1 MTAPGIVRAG
11 RVLTAPGHAA
21 PLGPT
26 AIHME
31 HGRIARLEPVD
42 AGSLTPEEAGVL
54 AMPAPAD
61 AHDHGRGLRTL
72 AYGAADGPLELWL
85 PALARQPRVDPYL
98 CAAVAF
104 GRMAEGGICAA
115 NHCHNTQDPA
125 ALLAEAEAVSRAARD
140 VGIAVAF
147 ALPFFD
153 RNPAVYGDL
162 DALLATLDPADR
174 PGLAAQAAS
183 LRPLAANMA
192 LAEQVAA
199 LEHDGFR
206 LQYCPVGP
214 QWATHETLAA
224 IAEASA
230 VTGRRVH
237 MHLLETERQRQWAD
251 AHYPQGLI
259 PFLDTLGLLTP
270 RLTVAHAVW
279 LRPDECALLA
289 ERGVTVSIN
298 VSSNMRLRSGGP
310 PLDDMRAAGLHYGI
324 GLDGASF
331 DDDEDMLREMR
342 LVRHV
347 HALGKTGA
355 RPMSAA
361 EIFDAALVTGR
372 RTILGDDGGGRIA
385 PGAPA
390 DLALLDFASL
400 SRDCVHDDLDAV
412 DLLLGRMTARHLSS
426 LFVAGREIVRNGRCV
441 MVDLPALETQLTDDA
456 RAAFRRAAPDAR
468 RIARLQAGI
477 AAFYARGNHCCP

>member
-11 RVLTAPGHAA
+11 RVLTAPGHEA

-26 AIHME
+26 AIHLE
-31 HGRIARLEPVD
+31 KGRIARLESVD
-42 AGSLTPEEAGVL
+42 PGSLTPEEAGSL

-174 PGLAAQAAS
+174 HGLAAQAAA

-192 LAEQVAA
+192 LAEQIAA

-230 VTGRRVH
+230 ATGRRVH

-298 VSSNMRLRSGGP
+298 VSSNMRLRSGGA
-310 PLDDMRAAGLHYGI
+310 PLDAMRAAGLHYGI

-347 HALGKTGA
+347 HALAKTGA
-355 RPMSAA
+355 PSMTPA

-372 RTILGDDGGGRIA
+372 RTILGDDGGGRIM

-390 DLALLDFASL
+390 DLALLDFAAM
-400 SRDCVHDDLDAV
+400 SRDCIHDDLDEV

-426 LFVAGREIVRNGRCV
+426 LFVAGREVVRHGRCV
-441 MVDLPALETQLTDDA
+441 TVDLSALEQRLTDEA
-456 RAAFRRAAPDAR
+456 RAAYYAAPPDLK
-468 RIARLQAGI
+468 RIARLQEGI
-477 AAFYARGNHCCP
+477 AGFYARGNHCCP